1 MSHDVA
7 EMWIEI
13 LDAAARK
20 VDFKFKKKKDY
31 ILLFNF
37 LKSAKSFLK
46 ENLLYFDAAI

>member
-1 MSHDVA
+1 
-7 EMWIEI
+7 

-20 VDFKFKKKKDY
+20 VDFKFEKKDY
-31 ILLFNF
+31 FLLFNF